1 MMVVCQYHCISL
13 AVESFNQDT
22 CEFSKIGALVAG
34 QEVYQQMYEFA
45 PLSWLD
51 VSPGK
56 MQKRMATVNNMR
68 GKHLRAI

>member
-1 MMVVCQYHCISL
+1 MVVCQHHCISL
-13 AVESFNQDT
+13 AFESFNQDT

-51 VSPGK
+51 VSPV
-56 MQKRMATVNNMR
+56 RMAKKMAIVSDMR
-68 GKHLRAI
+68 RKHV